1 MVAKRGTLLQLTKAR
16 MARIFIF
23 IVVVVLGLLAMGVG
37 ILALGAFPPDPH
49 PQQIQK
55 TLPNDR
61 FKPAG

>member
-1 MVAKRGTLLQLTKAR
+1 VAKRGAPLQLSKAR
-16 MARIFIF
+16 MTRIF
-23 IVVVVLGLLAMGVG
+23 IVVVVLGLLAMGAG
-37 ILALGAFPPDPH
+37 IIALGAFPPEPH

>member
-1 MVAKRGTLLQLTKAR
+1 MVVAKRGTPLQLSKAR
-16 MARIFIF
+16 MARIF

-37 ILALGAFPPDPH
+37 IIALGAFPPDPH

>member
-1 MVAKRGTLLQLTKAR
+1 MTR
-16 MARIFIF
+16 IF
-23 IVVVVLGLLAMGVG
+23 IVVVVLGLLAMGAG
-37 ILALGAFPPDPH
+37 IIALGAFPPEPH

>member
-1 MVAKRGTLLQLTKAR
+1 MVVAKRGAPFQLSKAR
-16 MARIFIF
+16 MARIF

-37 ILALGAFPPDPH
+37 IIALGAFPPDPH